1 MGYDFISEIQPKH
14 EIFDFKAF
22 SDVKF
27 NLKCNFIVIRKV
39 VYLMTD
45 NEKIEKLR
53 DLLEGTID
61 HFDLDDTMD
70 LLYQIKDILDK

>member
-1 MGYDFISEIQPKH
+1 
-14 EIFDFKAF
+14 
-22 SDVKF
+22 
-27 NLKCNFIVIRKV
+27 
-39 VYLMTD
+39 MTD

-70 LLYQIKDILDK
+70 LLYQIKDILDKQFIGR